1 MRAKS
6 EYPTVHGKQH
16 LPGGS
21 DPSTGD
27 VTLNAIMDGGG
38 SPISTGIKGDVG
50 VHADYT
56 IIGWKLLA
64 DVSGDVVVDIWRD
77 SYANF
82 PPDVSDSIVAS
93 SPPTLSSQ
101 QSASDT
107 TLTGWD
113 TVVSDGD
120 VFRFNVDSA
129 ATITKLTLA
138 LTLRPR

>member
-27 VTLNAIMDGGG
+27 VTLNAIVDGSGNV
-38 SPISTGIKGDVG
+38 ITTGIKGDVG

-56 IIGWKLLA
+56 IIGWKLMA
-64 DVSGDVVVDIWRD
+64 DVSGDVVMDIWRD

-82 PPDVSDSIVAS
+82 PPDVSDSIVGS
-93 SPPTLSSQ
+93 SPPTLSGQ
-101 QSASDT
+101 QSATDT
-107 TLTGWD
+107 DLDGWD

-120 VFRFNVDSA
+120 VFRFNVDSISA
-129 ATITKLTLA
+129 VSKLTLA